1 MAQEYSPGLQ
11 GVVAAISGVSDID
24 VERNVLTYRGYDVHV
39 LAEQASFEEVAF
51 LVLNGEL
58 PTRDELKEFCA
69 GIAEARRLPVS
80 LYEQLRTFP
89 KSAHPM
95 DILRAGVAIL
105 AMQDPDHHDQSP
117 EANQRK
123 AIRLIGQIGALVPN
137 GYRVVV
143 EGKDPVEPHPD
154 LSHAA
159 NILYML
165 KGERPDPLAEH
176 VINGS
181 LILYME
187 HGLNASTFASRVAVS
202 TLSDLYSGTIAAI
215 GALKGPLHGG
225 ANEAAMELLLEVGT
239 PERAREYIREA
250 LAAKKKVM
258 GFGHREYKTSDSRAG
273 VMREFGK
280 RVCEQKG
287 DWKWFEI
294 AEAIAQEMWEAKK
307 LFPNLDF
314 PSAWTYYLLGLPIPL
329 YTPLFAAS
337 RTVGWSAHMIEQLS
351 ANRIIRPTS
360 LYNGPAPR
368 EYVPLSD
375 R

>member
-11 GVVAAISGVSDID
+11 GVVAGISSISDID
-24 VERNVLTYRGYDVHV
+24 VERSVLTYRGYDVHV

-58 PTRDELKEFCA
+58 PNRDQLATFREA
-69 GIAEARRLPVS
+69 IAESRAVPAAV
-80 LYEQLRTFP
+80 YDALRAFP
-89 KSAHPM
+89 KDSHPM
-95 DILRAGVAIL
+95 DILRAGVSLL
-105 AMQDPDHHDQSP
+105 ALHDPDRRDGSH
-117 EANQRK
+117 EANMRK
-123 AIRLIGQIGALVPN
+123 AIRLIGQIGALVSN
-137 GYRVVV
+137 GYRTVV
-143 EGKDPVEPHPD
+143 EGKPPVQPDPA
-154 LSHAA
+154 LSHAG

-165 KGERPDPLAEH
+165 TGEKPDSLAEH

-187 HGLNASTFASRVAVS
+187 HGLNASTFASRVVVS

-225 ANEAAMELLLEVGT
+225 ANEAAMELLLEVGS
-239 PERAREYIREA
+239 PDRAREYIREA

-258 GFGHREYKTSDSRAG
+258 GFGHREYKHSDSRAG
-273 VMREFGK
+273 VMKEFGK
-280 RVCEQKG
+280 KVCEQKG

-294 AEAIAQEMWEAKK
+294 AETIEQEMWEAKK

-360 LYNGPAPR
+360 IYNGPAPR
-368 EYVPLSD
+368 EFVPLSD

>member
-1 MAQEYSPGLQ
+1 
-11 GVVAAISGVSDID
+11 
-24 VERNVLTYRGYDVHV
+24 LTYRGYDVHV

-58 PTRDELKEFCA
+58 PNRDQLANFCA
-69 GIAEARRLPVS
+69 AIAEGRCVPAAV
-80 LYEQLRTFP
+80 YDALRSFP
-89 KSAHPM
+89 KEAHPM
-95 DILRAGVAIL
+95 DILRAGVSLL
-105 AMQDPDHHDQSP
+105 ALHDPDRTDHSA
-117 EANQRK
+117 EANMRK

-137 GYRVVV
+137 GYRIVVQG
-143 EGKDPVEPHPD
+143 EPPVQPD
-154 LSHAA
+154 SSISHAG

-165 KGERPDPLAEH
+165 TGQRPDPLAEH

-187 HGLNASTFASRVAVS
+187 HGLNASTFASRVVVS

-225 ANEAAMELLLEVGT
+225 ANEAAMELLLDVGT
-239 PERAREYIREA
+239 PDRAREYIREA

-258 GFGHREYKTSDSRAG
+258 GFGHREYKHSDSRAG
-273 VMREFGK
+273 VMKEFGK

-294 AEAIAQEMWEAKK
+294 AEAIEQEMWEAKK

-368 EYVPLSD
+368 EFVPLSD

>member
-11 GVVAAISGVSDID
+11 GVIAGISGISDID
-24 VERNVLTYRGYDVHV
+24 VERSVLTYRGYDVHV
-39 LAEQASFEEVAF
+39 LAEQASFEEVAY
-51 LVLNGEL
+51 LVLYGEL
-58 PTRDELKEFCA
+58 PKRDQLDEFCG
-69 GIAEARRLPVS
+69 GIAESRFLPTPV
-80 LYEQLRTFP
+80 YEALRTFP
-89 KSAHPM
+89 KESHPM
-95 DILRAGVAIL
+95 EILRAGVSLL
-105 AMQDPDHHDQSP
+105 ALYDPDRADHSA
-117 EANQRK
+117 EANLRK
-123 AIRLIGQIGALVPN
+123 AVRLIGQIGALVPN
-137 GYRVVV
+137 GYRVVA
-143 EGKDPVEPHPD
+143 EGKPPIAPDPV

-165 KGERPDPLAEH
+165 TGERPDPVAEH

-187 HGLNASTFASRVAVS
+187 HGLNASTFAARVVVS

-239 PERAREYIREA
+239 PDRAREYIREA
-250 LAAKKKVM
+250 LAAKRKVM

-273 VMREFGK
+273 VMKEFGK

-287 DWKWFEI
+287 DWTWFEI
-294 AEAIAQEMWEAKK
+294 AETIEQEMWAAKK

-368 EYVPLSD
+368 NFVPLSE